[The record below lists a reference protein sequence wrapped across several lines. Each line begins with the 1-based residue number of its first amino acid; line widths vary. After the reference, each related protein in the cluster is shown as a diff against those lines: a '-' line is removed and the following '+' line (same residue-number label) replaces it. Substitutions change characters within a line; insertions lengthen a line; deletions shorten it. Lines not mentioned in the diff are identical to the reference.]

1 LLSFSQFAGRD
12 FAGGFSTYL
21 LAMTETVAKSTG
33 GAGTGRDVYELHTGK
48 VMAFLGLVSYA
59 SLFCTLPLRKVR
71 NKFNHFQRR
80 NDQYLIDVFGYHLLG
95 SSQNSQHFFVIIMSL
110 LSNLKISRHCLAA
123 HDTGLQADVSK
134 WFSYR
139 RDRQQL
145 PYTGGSGDSKV
156 NNHAICKLFG
166 QKLLVLYHSISKL
179 NRHHLFSL
187 FLSLDCKCS
196 L

>member
-1 LLSFSQFAGRD
+1 LSSRRASSPALRSPSTVQPRDSSPIAISRNFLLSFSQFAGRD

-33 GAGTGRDVYELHTGK
+33 GTGTGRDVYELHTGK

-71 NKFNHFQRR
+71 KKSNHFRRR
-80 NDQYLIDVFGYHLLG
+80 NDLYLIDVFSYHLLD
-95 SSQNSQHFFVIIMSL
+95 SSQNSPHFFDIVIIMSL

-123 HDTGLQADVSK
+123 HDTGLQADVPK
-134 WFSYR
+134 RFSYR

-145 PYTGGSGDSKV
+145 PHTGGSCDSKV
-156 NNHAICKLFG
+156 K
-166 QKLLVLYHSISKL
+166 
-179 NRHHLFSL
+179 
-187 FLSLDCKCS
+187 
-196 L
+196 